1 MAQKRNGD
9 LDGYPLQR
17 ELFSSVRLYLQHWM
31 WRRELGYVL
40 HPEIPVKEGMRIA
53 DVACGNCAW
62 LVDAAREH
70 PTAQFD
76 GFDLSDAQFPH
87 SGWLPKNITLGT
99 MDIFK
104 PVPEPLCGQYD
115 VVHVGLL
122 VLVVE
127 KGDPLPI
134 LDSLLALLKR
144 GGYLQWDDA
153 DYGGSW
159 VRELKSTFTQRGLAV
174 VYDTLRTI
182 PDDIATPWT
191 LNHMLAA
198 YELINV
204 LDEPKGSANEWRE
217 LYERAVA
224 EAEQGVTMRMGMISI
239 VGQKTQQAEV

>member
-1 MAQKRNGD
+1 M
-9 LDGYPLQR
+9 
-17 ELFSSVRLYLQHWM
+17 
-31 WRRELGYVL
+31 
-40 HPEIPVKEGMRIA
+40 
-53 DVACGNCAW
+53 
-62 LVDAAREH
+62 DAAREH

-87 SGWLPKNITLGT
+87 SGWLPKNVALGT
-99 MDIFK
+99 IDIFK

-127 KGDPLPI
+127 KGDPLPV
-134 LDSLLALLKR
+134 LDSLLALLKP

-153 DYGGSW
+153 DYGGSYVQSPQPNVSSVAMQELRDKAHALLYSKKGTDFSW
-159 VRELKSTFTQRGLAV
+159 VRELKSTFTQRRLSV
-174 VYDTLRTI
+174 VHDTFRPI

-198 YELINV
+198 YELINL
-204 LDEPKGSANEWRE
+204 LDQPKGSVNDWRQ
-217 LYERAVA
+217 LYEKAVA

-239 VGQKTQQAEV
+239 IGQKTQ